1 MAIFNDAQ
9 QMHKMYPATFEAPS
23 SDELAPVRVGSL
35 VKICADDLER
45 FWVIVTDV
53 KGDRLQGTVDNDLLH
68 SDVHQLKSNDVVS
81 FELRHIYQ
89 IFED

>member
-45 FWVIVTDV
+45 LT
-53 KGDRLQGTVDNDLLH
+53 KPSGQGASSKTV
-68 SDVHQLKSNDVVS
+68 
-81 FELRHIYQ
+81 R
-89 IFED
+89 